1 MCATKSTSYHYLHKI
16 NYTTTNM
23 EQPIIA
29 PIPAD
34 VLMAELTP
42 ERQLRMTN
50 KSHNEIYI
58 VTAHEAPN
66 VMLEIGRLREIAF
79 REAGGGTG
87 KDCDIDEFD
96 TCANCY
102 KQLIVWNPEAREII
116 GGYRY
121 LEGTKW
127 EVNADGQP
135 HLATSHMFHFSPK
148 FMSDYMPYTIELG
161 RSFVSLP
168 YQSSRMGA
176 KSLFALDNLWDGL
189 GALTVIMPNVRYFFG
204 KMTMYPS
211 YIREGRDMI
220 LYFLKKYF
228 DDKENLVVPLK
239 PLKLETDERQLEA
252 LFCENNF
259 KGDYRILNREIR
271 RLGYNIPPLVN
282 AYMSLSPTMK
292 LFGTA
297 INYGFGDVEE
307 TGILIAMDEILE
319 DKRVRHIDS
328 FIREHPEA
336 LKITSGAG
344 KVIYKTGY

>member
-1 MCATKSTSYHYLHKI
+1 
-16 NYTTTNM
+16 M

-29 PIPAD
+29 PID
-34 VLMAELTP
+34 KEILKQELTP

-58 VTAHEAPN
+58 ITAHNAPN
-66 VMLEIGRLREIAF
+66 VMKEIGRLREIAF

-87 KDCDIDEFD
+87 KAMDIDEFD
-96 TCANCY
+96 TCENCY
-102 KQLIVWNPEAREII
+102 KQLIVWNPEAEEII

-127 EVNADGQP
+127 EIDEKGQP
-135 HLATSHMFHFSPK
+135 KLATSHMFHFSEK
-148 FMSDYMPYTIELG
+148 FIKEYAPYTIELG

-189 GALTVIMPNVRYFFG
+189 GALTVIKPNVRYFFG
-204 KMTMYPS
+204 KFTMYPS
-211 YIREGRDMI
+211 YIRRGRDMI
-220 LYFLKKYF
+220 LYFLHKHF
-228 DDKENLVVPLK
+228 ADKENLIVPMK
-239 PLKLETDERQLEA
+239 PLEIEADPKELEA
-252 LFCENNF
+252 LFCEPDF
-259 KGDYRILNREIR
+259 KEDYRILNAEIR
-271 RLGYNIPPLVN
+271 KLGYNIPPLVN

-307 TGILIAMDEILE
+307 TGILIAIEEIFE
-319 DKRVRHIDS
+319 QKRVRHIDS
-328 FIREHPEA
+328 FIKEHPEA
-336 LKITSGAG
+336 FKITSGAN
-344 KVIYKTGY
+344 KIIYKEKSANTVD